1 MTLGRTRSVRQTV
14 RGVSEER
21 LRTLL
26 VDDVEDFRVLLRVLM
41 EQDGRFDVVGEA
53 GDGSQALALATELS
67 PDVVVLDLAMPVMD
81 GLTALPALRAA
92 VPAVRVVVLSGF
104 PTDEMGPAAE
114 QAGAVGY
121 LEKGRNPTGLAAD
134 IHELAVV
141 LGAVETLLQEELPAE
156 PRSAGTARE
165 AVTRALITD
174 VADNTLDTL
183 VLLTSELVTNVVAH
197 AGTACHLG
205 VELFS
210 DVVRVSVSDESDEPL
225 QPRNAEPQSESGRG
239 LALVETLSSNWG
251 VVRRSG
257 GKTVWFEVP
266 RRGT

>member
-1 MTLGRTRSVRQTV
+1 
-14 RGVSEER
+14 VSDER

-41 EQDGRFDVVGEA
+41 EQDGRFDIVGEA
-53 GDGSQALALATELS
+53 GDGIEALALATDLS

-81 GLTALPALRAA
+81 GLTALPALRDA
-92 VPAVRVVVLSGF
+92 VPDVRVVVLSGF

-141 LGAVETLLQEELPAE
+141 LGAVETILQQELPAE
-156 PRSAGTARE
+156 PRSAGTARD

-197 AGTACHLG
+197 ARTACHLG
-205 VELFS
+205 VELFN
-210 DVVRVSVSDESDEPL
+210 DVVRVSVSDESNEPL
-225 QPRNAEPQSESGRG
+225 QPRDAELQSESGRG

-251 VVRRSG
+251 VIRRSG

-266 RRGT
+266 RRTA

>member
-1 MTLGRTRSVRQTV
+1 M
-14 RGVSEER
+14 SEER

-41 EQDGRFDVVGEA
+41 EQDGRFDIVGEA
-53 GDGSQALALATELS
+53 GDGSEALSLAAETH

-81 GLTALPALRAA
+81 GLTALPALRDVA
-92 VPAVRVVVLSGF
+92 PNVRVVVLSGF

-121 LEKGRNPTGLAAD
+121 LEKGRNPQGLAAD

-141 LGAVETLLQEELPAE
+141 LEAVELILQQELPAE
-156 PRSAGTARE
+156 PRSAGEARD

-174 VADNTLDTL
+174 VSDGSLDAL

-205 VELFS
+205 VELLA

-225 QPRNAEPQSESGRG
+225 QPRHAEPQSESGRG
-239 LALVETLSSNWG
+239 LALVDALSSNWG
-251 VVRRSG
+251 VVRRAD

-266 RRGT
+266 RRSA